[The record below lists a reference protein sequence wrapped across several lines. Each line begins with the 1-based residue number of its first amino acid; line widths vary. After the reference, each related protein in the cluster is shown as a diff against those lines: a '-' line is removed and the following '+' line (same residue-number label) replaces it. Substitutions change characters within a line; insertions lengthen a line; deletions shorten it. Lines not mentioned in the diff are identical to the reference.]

1 MMQESKSGQKRLGFQ
16 MIHRREKD
24 NRSREEGDRTNNV
37 SREFKIAETGLSS
50 REEKTSKHLLSYQ
63 QQPLKNRVK
72 QSVDLRSSGLNASK
86 RDLWKINGFSNS

>member
-1 MMQESKSGQKRLGFQ
+1 

-24 NRSREEGDRTNNV
+24 NRSREEGDRTNV

-50 REEKTSKHLLSYQ
+50 REEKTSKNLLSYQ
-63 QQPLKNRVK
+63 QHPLKNRVK

-86 RDLWKINGFSNS
+86 RDLWKMNGFSNS